1 VQAVERVLAGAQQTT
16 VASAFGIPRST
27 LGRLVRRT
35 RELGQIACV
44 PLGTY
49 VRKTTMHPAFQECI
63 RRLYL
68 LPTRLSMA
76 AIAEHTE
83 MHEVAAC
90 LSRQTGTIVKLP
102 SYKQVRTEVARLKE
116 DPDLVAVRER
126 AKSLPRPRSS
136 PESFVLS
143 IPSPALLTQVDEQ
156 SLELYVVTL
165 DGIGIAP
172 QFVGTSVHDGLKSYD
187 GYHFTQALCNV
198 HHLRELTFVEEMLKQ
213 PWAKTMKEL
222 LLEMKAE
229 VE

>member
-1 VQAVERVLAGAQQTT
+1 VLAGAQQTI
-16 VASAFGIPRST
+16 VAAELGIPRST

-83 MHEVAAC
+83 MHEVAAR
-90 LSRQTGTIVKLP
+90 LSRQTGKEVALP
-102 SYKQVRTEVARLKE
+102 SYKQVRTEVGRLKK
-116 DPDLVAVRER
+116 DPNLVAVRER
-126 AKSLPRPRSS
+126 AKALPRPRSS

-143 IPSPALLTQVDEQ
+143 IPSPALLTQVDEH
-156 SLELYVVTL
+156 SLELYVVTP
-165 DGIGIAP
+165 DGIAVTQRVHAAALNGAQNGSNSWGGSLAWPAEGGGLHAP
-172 QFVGTSVHDGLKSYD
+172 GQASIRAERPPGEPHGLR
-187 GYHFTQALCNV
+187 TRLAV
-198 HHLRELTFVEEMLKQ
+198 LRETRDHLS
-213 PWAKTMKEL
+213 
-222 LLEMKAE
+222 
-229 VE
+229 